1 MIKVNAYRDMLRF
14 DWIETYGRLEKKFPG
29 NTRKNIKVTY
39 GSVLKCHG
47 QKKGQDSTACQINCR
62 EIFLLISYF
71 NYQTDLST
79 KKCKRNNFKNAPKSF
94 KT

>member
-1 MIKVNAYRDMLRF
+1 MPIDSTRLRL
-14 DWIETYGRLEKKFPG
+14 TAKKKCPE

-39 GSVLKCHG
+39 GCS
-47 QKKGQDSTACQINCR
+47 QMPWSKKGQDSTACQINCR

-79 KKCKRNNFKNAPKSF
+79 KKYIRKNCKNAPKGL
-94 KT
+94 KHN